1 MPVVPLMAVGLTAA
15 LVSNFIL
22 TKTLYHVTKHVEIQN
37 QTQEVQLDGMQMAL
51 STLRRQRAR
60 IELLERQIVFERAPT
75 LTCQH
80 TSDETC
86 SSCHYCI
93 EAPRGVV
100 LRGYTSPWLIAHRS
114 ADAESREI
122 VAPSGGAIL

>member
-100 LRGYTSPWLIAHRS
+100 T
-114 ADAESREI
+114 
-122 VAPSGGAIL
+122 